1 MSREQQRKFDR
12 IAASRLSRIK
22 GGIPKHI
29 ALSNSRSITLRNKL
43 NRLGLEGPHI
53 TAAIEMVDAMGL
65 QEVMSRQPLGSRFA
79 SMPQSKRKSKIWTSQ
94 SSND

>member
-43 NRLGLEGPHI
+43 NRMGLEGPHI

>member
-1 MSREQQRKFDR
+1 MNREQQRKFDR

-22 GGIPKHI
+22 GGIPRHI

-53 TAAIEMVDAMGL
+53 EAALSMVDEMGL
-65 QEVMSRQPLGSRFA
+65 QEVMSKQPLGSRFA
-79 SMPQSKRKSKIWTSQ
+79 SMPQAKKKPKVWRS
-94 SSND
+94 

>member
-1 MSREQQRKFDR
+1 MNREQQRKFDR

-22 GGIPKHI
+22 GGIPRHI

-53 TAAIEMVDAMGL
+53 EAALSMVDEMGL
-65 QEVMSRQPLGSRFA
+65 QEVMSKQPLGSRFA
-79 SMPQSKRKSKIWTSQ
+79 SMPQAKKKPKVWQ
-94 SSND
+94 P

>member
-1 MSREQQRKFDR
+1 MNREQQRKFDR

-43 NRLGLEGPHI
+43 NRLGLQGPHI
-53 TAAIEMVDAMGL
+53 NAALDMVDEMGL
-65 QEVMSRQPLGSRFA
+65 QEVMSKQPLGSRFA
-79 SMPQSKRKSKIWTSQ
+79 SMPQSKRKSRIW
-94 SSND
+94 SSKK